1 MPFIPHS
8 ESDVAAMLKAI
19 GVARIEDLF
28 DEIPPAL
35 KIESLAK
42 VPPGL
47 SEMDVTRLM
56 KARAAEDG
64 TPLNFAGA
72 GAYEHH
78 IPAAVWTIV
87 SRGEFYSA
95 YTPYQAEASQGTLQ
109 LIYEY
114 QTMMTRLTQMDVS
127 NASLYDGATALAEA
141 VLMAER
147 CMGKKGVRRVL
158 VPKTVHPAY
167 RKTLHTI
174 VALQDI
180 EVVEFDFCHA
190 GDSAGGIAPDW
201 LAQQDFGPFTAL
213 VIPQPNF
220 FGVLEHVDALTDWA
234 HAKGALVIGVVN
246 PVSLAV
252 LKAPGEWGSAGSG
265 KQGADIV
272 CGDGQPL
279 GVPLSSGG
287 PYFGIL
293 CCKEEFVRQMP
304 GRIVGRTVD
313 IDGREGFTLTL
324 QAREQHIRRA
334 KATSNICTNQGLLV
348 TAATITMAMLG
359 PEGVRRIATNS
370 MANTRTLREKLTSI
384 PGVRALFGRAGFH
397 EVALTLPKP
406 ASEVIE
412 RLAKENIVAGVAL
425 GDEYPELGDALLVC
439 ATETKTS
446 ADIDRFASA
455 MARATV

>member
-8 ESDVAAMLKAI
+8 DADVKAMLKTI
-19 GVARIEDLF
+19 GASSIEDLF
-28 DEIPPAL
+28 DEIPAEL
-35 KIESLAK
+35 KIGALEQ

-47 SEMDVTRLM
+47 NEMEISRLM
-56 KARAAEDG
+56 KERAAQDG

-87 SRGEFYSA
+87 TRGEFYSA

-114 QTMMTRLTQMDVS
+114 QTMMTRLTGMDVS
-127 NASLYDGATALAEA
+127 NASLYDGATSLAEA

-147 CMGKKGVRRVL
+147 CAKKGPRKVL
-158 VPKTVHPAY
+158 VPRSVHPSY

-174 VALQDI
+174 VDQQDI
-180 EVVEFDFCHA
+180 EVVEIDVDA
-190 GDSAGGIAPDW
+190 TGGHLDPAW
-201 LAQQDFGPFTAL
+201 LATQDFGDFTAL
-213 VIPQPNF
+213 VVPQPNF
-220 FGVLEHVDALTDWA
+220 FGVLEDVDALTDWA

-246 PVSLAV
+246 PLSLAV
-252 LKAPGEWGSAGSG
+252 LKAPGQWGRT
-265 KQGADIV
+265 GADIV

-293 CCKEEFVRQMP
+293 ACKKEFVRQMA
-304 GRIVGRTVD
+304 GRIVGRTTD
-313 IDGREGFTLTL
+313 LDGKEGFALTL

-348 TAATITMAMLG
+348 TAATIHMSMLG
-359 PEGVRRIATNS
+359 PQGVERVAAVS
-370 MANTRTLREKLTSI
+370 MDNTRRLRDKLCAI
-384 PGVRALFGRAGFH
+384 DGVEVLFARPFFH
-397 EVALTLPKP
+397 EVALRLPKP
-406 ASEVIE
+406 AHDIVE
-412 RLAKENIVAGVAL
+412 RLAHENIVAGFAL
-425 GDEYPELGDALLVC
+425 GEEYPELGDALLVC
-439 ATETKTS
+439 ATETKTEG
-446 ADIDRFASA
+446 DLDRFAA
-455 MARATV
+455 ALAAALR